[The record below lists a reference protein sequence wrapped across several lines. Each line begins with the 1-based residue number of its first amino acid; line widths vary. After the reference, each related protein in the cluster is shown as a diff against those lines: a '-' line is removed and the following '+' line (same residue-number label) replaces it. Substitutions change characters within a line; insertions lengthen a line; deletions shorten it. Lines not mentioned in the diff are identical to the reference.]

1 MITMLK
7 KWSSQIFADE
17 EAIILLLLVGLGLSL
32 VVSFG
37 AILAPVFT
45 SVVIAFLLQGM
56 VNVMVRYKVHHTV
69 AVSVATML
77 LMGFIAAL
85 FLIVMPLVWGQMTTL
100 VGELPNMLGKWQA
113 SLLEL
118 PSEYPDFISVEQ
130 VNDWV
135 ALVNSKV
142 ALLGQTVLS
151 FSIASLPSLLALLV
165 YLVLLPILVFF
176 FLKDKNIILN
186 WFASFLPKKRPL
198 MQAVWVEMNQ
208 QSANYI
214 RGKVIEILIV
224 GAASY
229 VVFAFMGLR
238 YSALLGLLVGL
249 SVLIPYVGATVVT
262 IPVMLIAYLQ
272 WGLSN
277 DFYILLTAYAVVQA
291 LDGNVL
297 VPLLFSEAVNLHPV
311 AIIIAVL
318 FFGGVWGF
326 WGVFFAIP
334 LATLV
339 KAMIYT
345 WPKIPDNPNV

>member
-1 MITMLK
+1 MIEILK
-7 KWSSQIFADE
+7 KWSSNLFADE
-17 EAIILLLLVGLGLSL
+17 EAIILLLMVGLGLFL
-32 VVSFG
+32 VVSLG

-56 VNVMVRYKVHHTV
+56 VNFMVRYKVHHTV
-69 AVSVATML
+69 AVSLATMM
-77 LMGFIAAL
+77 LMGFITAL
-85 FLIVMPLVWGQMTTL
+85 FFIVMPLVWGQMTNL
-100 VGELPNMLGKWQA
+100 VGELPSMLAKWQA
-113 SLLEL
+113 SLQEL
-118 PSEYPDFISVEQ
+118 PSQYPDFISIEQ
-130 VNDWV
+130 VNEWG
-135 ALVNSKV
+135 ALVNSK
-142 ALLGQTVLS
+142 AGQLGQTVLS
-151 FSIASLPSLLALLV
+151 FSIASLPSILALMV
-165 YLVLLPILVFF
+165 YAVLIPILVFF
-176 FLKDKNIILN
+176 FLKDKNIILS
-186 WFASFLPKKRPL
+186 WFASFLPRKRPL
-198 MQAVWVEMNQ
+198 MRAVWVEMNQ

-249 SVLIPYVGATVVT
+249 SVLIPYIGATVVT

-272 WGLSN
+272 WGLSH
-277 DFYILLTAYAVVQA
+277 DFYMLLTAYAIVQA

-311 AIIIAVL
+311 AIIVAVL
-318 FFGGVWGF
+318 FFGGIWGF

-345 WPKIPDNPNV
+345 WPKMPDSV